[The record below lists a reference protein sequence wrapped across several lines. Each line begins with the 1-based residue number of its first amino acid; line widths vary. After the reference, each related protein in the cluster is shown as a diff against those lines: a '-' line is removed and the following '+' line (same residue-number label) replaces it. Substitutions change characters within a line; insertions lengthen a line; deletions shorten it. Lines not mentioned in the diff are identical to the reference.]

1 MLRLSIPPSLCLPL
15 PTARPKGDLN
25 EELAPLGVP
34 AGGGQAL
41 ARRRFGTQRREIP
54 AATQEGGGHAGG
66 WRARRTDLRATR
78 DLANGGP
85 SKVGGEGAPPRARRP
100 SSRCFRVSASASG
113 VRATRLLSAP
123 TDVTNG

>member
-1 MLRLSIPPSLCLPL
+1 MPPSLCLPL

-54 AATQEGGGHAGG
+54 AATQEGGGHAGPTSV
-66 WRARRTDLRATR
+66 RREISQT
-78 DLANGGP
+78 
-85 SKVGGEGAPPRARRP
+85 EAPPKWAG
-100 SSRCFRVSASASG
+100 RVHPRERG
-113 VRATRLLSAP
+113 VRAAAASGSRQALPGCAP
-123 TDVTNG
+123 RGFFQHLPM